1 MANHIMSLGNTKQ
14 ILVIAAH
21 PDDEILGCGGTIARH
36 VENGDNVDILFLAD
50 GVTSRGGV
58 QDNKDI
64 IEREANGEKACSIL
78 GANVI
83 KFAKYPDNKMDT
95 IPFLDVVNEIE
106 MVIKQLKP
114 VVIYTHHV
122 GDLNI
127 DHQITHKAV
136 MTAARP
142 QPGCVVREIYS
153 FEVLSSTEWSTPSP
167 ASFFIPNRF
176 VDISMTLS
184 KKLFALKSY
193 NCEMHEFPHSRSVES
208 VSILARHRGA
218 AMGMD
223 AAEAFKVERIL
234 D

>member
-127 DHQITHKAV
+127 DHQI
-136 MTAARP
+136 
-142 QPGCVVREIYS
+142 
-153 FEVLSSTEWSTPSP
+153 
-167 ASFFIPNRF
+167 
-176 VDISMTLS
+176 
-184 KKLFALKSY
+184 
-193 NCEMHEFPHSRSVES
+193 
-208 VSILARHRGA
+208 
-218 AMGMD
+218 
-223 AAEAFKVERIL
+223 
-234 D
+234 